1 MKITCQTQAL
11 HDAFQTVGAVV
22 QSRPTRPILANVLL
36 VASASGLEIRATDR
50 EIGMRLDVPEVRV
63 EEEGCAALPQ
73 GRVSS
78 ILHETVDETVSVT
91 ADDTQC
97 VITASDS
104 VFRLPTENAG
114 DFPEIPAFDEANSYE
129 FTRSDFVEMVAKTTF
144 AAHKGK
150 HRYALNGVLLVV
162 GPLVVRMVATDG
174 RRLAHIERKAKN
186 EVEGEKSVI
195 VPTKA
200 LEQIV
205 KVLSD
210 QDEKIRVSI
219 GENQM
224 VAKVHRG
231 SVSAVLVEGHF
242 PPYDSVIPKNCEKK
256 LEVDRERFFSA
267 VRRAALVTS
276 DESSAVVLRVEAQK
290 MQVSSAAPETG
301 EAKVEVEIDYDGE
314 EVEIGFNPEFLT
326 DFLRVLTE
334 EKVRVEMHDSGSA
347 GIFRTGKD
355 FLYVVMPVS
364 RE

>member
-1 MKITCQTQAL
+1 M
-11 HDAFQTVGAVV
+11 
-22 QSRPTRPILANVLL
+22 
-36 VASASGLEIRATDR
+36 
-50 EIGMRLDVPEVRV
+50 
-63 EEEGCAALPQ
+63 
-73 GRVSS
+73 
-78 ILHETVDETVSVT
+78 
-91 ADDTQC
+91 
-97 VITASDS
+97 
-104 VFRLPTENAG
+104 
-114 DFPEIPAFDEANSYE
+114 
-129 FTRSDFVEMVAKTTF
+129 
-144 AAHKGK
+144 
-150 HRYALNGVLLVV
+150 
-162 GPLVVRMVATDG
+162 
-174 RRLAHIERKAKN
+174 
-186 EVEGEKSVI
+186 
-195 VPTKA
+195 
-200 LEQIV
+200 
-205 KVLSD
+205 
-210 QDEKIRVSI
+210 
-219 GENQM
+219 
-224 VAKVHRG
+224 HRG